1 MIDGK
6 NFFDQSV
13 KNNSKTCDEWMNEW
27 MKFFILHWLK
37 IYTVKKLANNKRHGI
52 RKPAYINQ

>member
-1 MIDGK
+1 MHNIREQINLK
-6 NFFDQSV
+6 YNE
-13 KNNSKTCDEWMNEW
+13 NSETGMNEG

-37 IYTVKKLANNKRHGI
+37 MYTVKKLENNKRHGI